1 MYLLVTFWF
10 CFTVLSIILP
20 TFVFMKHGNKISTCT
35 AARDDQAHTWVNRSP
50 FHRYA
55 SCVCFFI
62 SIDSMTISSLSKAN
76 ISNYNDGCTNLPCL
90 MSCDNFNKF
99 VIPRTILNFCFV
111 WTVTG
116 IKTASIHLH
125 WVSRYLCKMIPY
137 VWLYFS
143 ALTIFVFCRRLEP
156 IQQGPTKTNTKGVTH
171 THLLHVHV
179 LWSLENV

>member
-1 MYLLVTFWF
+1 MVIKLAHVPRLAMIKHTREWIDLHSIATLRVYVSSFLLTQW
-10 CFTVLSIILP
+10 
-20 TFVFMKHGNKISTCT
+20 
-35 AARDDQAHTWVNRSP
+35 QY
-50 FHRYA
+50 HRYPKPILA
-55 SCVCFFI
+55 IIMMVVPICHVWCLAII
-62 SIDSMTISSLSKAN
+62 SINSL
-76 ISNYNDGCTNLPCL
+76 LL
-90 MSCDNFNKF
+90 
-99 VIPRTILNFCFV
+99 PRTILNFCFV

-156 IQQGPTKTNTKGVTH
+156 VQQGPTKTNTKGVTH
-171 THLLHVHV
+171 THLLHVHG